1 MDAIRRVQTRKYRFK
16 EGFEMDKF
24 NKNDDFDYTIVMDPR
39 YPGLDPVAPEQAAPA
54 VPERSA
60 SQATSSAAPAAPA
73 KEAASPEK
81 PVIDPWE
88 RLYAEYEEMCLKEP
102 TILDMD
108 DAYPHS
114 YQGRVGDRYDP
125 AKIEVLK
132 AALREGKR
140 ITDTEEYK
148 KYLED
153 IKNRRFEPVSW
164 E

>member
-1 MDAIRRVQTRKYRFK
+1 
-16 EGFEMDKF
+16 MDKF

-54 VPERSA
+54 APEKESTPAA
-60 SQATSSAAPAAPA
+60 SPKHAAPAAPA

-114 YQGRVGDRYDP
+114 YQWRVGDRYDP

>member
-1 MDAIRRVQTRKYRFK
+1 
-16 EGFEMDKF
+16 MDKKF
-24 NKNDDFDYTIVMDPR
+24 DKAEDFDYTIVMDPR
-39 YPGLDPVAPEQAAPA
+39 FSELFPKGTPAADA
-54 VPERSA
+54 G
-60 SQATSSAAPAAPA
+60 APAAATPA
-73 KEAASPEK
+73 TKTPEPEK

-102 TILDMD
+102 TILDLD

-114 YQGRVGDRYDP
+114 YQWRVGDRYDP

-132 AALREGKR
+132 AALTEGKR
-140 ITDTEEYK
+140 ISDTEAYQ

-153 IKNRRFEPVSW
+153 FKNRRFEPVSW

>member
-1 MDAIRRVQTRKYRFK
+1 
-16 EGFEMDKF
+16 MDKF

-54 VPERSA
+54 APEKESA
-60 SQATSSAAPAAPA
+60 P
-73 KEAASPEK
+73 AASPEK

-114 YQGRVGDRYDP
+114 YQWRVGDRYDP